1 VYRRYGE
8 RRVLTPGP
16 TELPQRVKAALIRE
30 TTNPDLDPQFFKEYQ
45 VTAEMVRRLVGAM
58 EGEVYIWAGEAM
70 LGLEAAVANA
80 VKPGTKVLV
89 VDNGVY
95 GSGFADLVKMY
106 GGRPIAMGLGW
117 RGPADP
123 AVVDRWLEKEKDV
136 EVVTL
141 VHCDTPSAVYNP
153 LREIAKV
160 VSSRGALL
168 IVDAV
173 SSIGADEVLFDQWRV
188 GVLIGGSQKAFNAP
202 PGLTILAVSKAA
214 LDRAREV
221 GRETFYMNYFVWEE
235 WLRRGGFPY
244 TMPDVLLYALKESLS
259 KILEEGLSS
268 VFQRHKAARLAARR
282 AVEALGLEPY
292 PQCLECNC
300 PTATAFKTPVPPA
313 QLRRHIWEK
322 YGVLLAGSWGP
333 LEGEVMRIGH
343 MGVQASPDH
352 LVTAVTALAAGLR
365 DFGLD
370 VDVGRAVEAVVE
382 AFR

>member
-117 RGPADP
+117 RDPADP

-153 LREIAKV
+153 LKEIAKV
-160 VSSRGALL
+160 VSSRAPCSSSTPYHPSAQTRFCSTSGA
-168 IVDAV
+168 
-173 SSIGADEVLFDQWRV
+173 
-188 GVLIGGSQKAFNAP
+188 
-202 PGLTILAVSKAA
+202 
-214 LDRAREV
+214 
-221 GRETFYMNYFVWEE
+221 
-235 WLRRGGFPY
+235 
-244 TMPDVLLYALKESLS
+244 
-259 KILEEGLSS
+259 
-268 VFQRHKAARLAARR
+268 
-282 AVEALGLEPY
+282 
-292 PQCLECNC
+292 
-300 PTATAFKTPVPPA
+300 
-313 QLRRHIWEK
+313 
-322 YGVLLAGSWGP
+322 WGC
-333 LEGEVMRIGH
+333 
-343 MGVQASPDH
+343 
-352 LVTAVTALAAGLR
+352 
-365 DFGLD
+365 
-370 VDVGRAVEAVVE
+370 
-382 AFR
+382 